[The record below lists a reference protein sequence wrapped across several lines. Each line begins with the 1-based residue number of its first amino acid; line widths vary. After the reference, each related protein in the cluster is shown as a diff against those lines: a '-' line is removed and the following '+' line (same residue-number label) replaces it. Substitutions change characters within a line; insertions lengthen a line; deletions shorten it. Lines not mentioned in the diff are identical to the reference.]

1 MSGFNIGE
9 TLSKAKDKAKKKIV
23 SKIKKSITPNKKG
36 KNASPVKV
44 IRDSVS
50 SGLGNLASGG
60 GEILSNMGKQ
70 IFKTESN
77 GKSVIGPAAG
87 TCGGAKRQTVEE
99 KFKDGI
105 HDYQGKPKV
114 FCSATEAAK
123 LSLGIIKQDDVE
135 GGISENVLNDYLNV
149 QYNIVFSM
157 IPEGKTIK
165 IQDAIPRDI
174 DQPQRELIVDLR
186 KSQAVIL
193 ASTGGKFTNESVAID
208 VNARNEREGRRNN
221 IINGIAPPGSGQ
233 PLPPGITG
241 SAADITAKLNEL
253 RSAPYEPQFESVS
266 VEDINYYAIQELV
279 IDNSIAP
286 TNSNPSISAMISAK
300 MVLAEPGGFR
310 LNDDIKVLGAM
321 LGYENVNN
329 GRMMYRLD
337 ISFSGYDPS
346 TGRWVETINMD
357 TRKSKSK
364 RIPFLTYYVTITK
377 MEATVTNTGTIY
389 EINVAPVGAGAIR
402 TEDFVVDAGAI
413 FTGTPNT
420 FGGFLDNF
428 QSNLQQKRSEETTQ
442 GVTRQTG
449 ITREYEII
457 APEPLRQSKFY
468 SQAWAVEKGYLNE
481 GPGGS
486 IISSGK
492 DIDILTVINAALSD
506 LPYVHELFI
515 AKTSESDNSQFVRPR
530 THFTVRFNVIYGVPN
545 AEIADYSNMK
555 IQIIIEPFVS
565 YKKGSYTAKTVG
577 IYTALEAQTRRLTQ
591 MESLGAIIR
600 KYDYYNASANTEV
613 LDFGINLSSFY
624 TESVDSSQ
632 DFPGTKGTGTASS
645 GSQQVENL
653 QKSNSQAYAEAVQTQ
668 IGTSLT
674 GIADNDDRFEV
685 QKNDGSVVSKTA
697 ASNGLTPYGILG
709 GGKSIFPDQY
719 SYGSNTSEGAI
730 LAVRKNRYMRE
741 FKDWLANDQ
750 QQIDNLHVRG
760 DPLWL
765 LSPYASSDMN
775 RLVQISEMIK
785 PQTDSIIFINI
796 KAPNQRDY
804 ANPANYDG
812 SERKAN
818 PNVMGGFYGVY
829 HVSSSFSGG
838 SFTQTIQ
845 GYKLNHLN
853 YVEESISF
861 EDIIGSSIVSK
872 SGVSGAAPGGQIS
885 PDAGK
890 KAPAVIPVSE
900 TADILTILI
909 DRGAKDVAKA
919 TEVFKV
925 RGTGND

>member
-1 MSGFNIGE
+1 MSGFDIGQI
-9 TLSKAKDKAKKKIV
+9 KKAKKKIV
-23 SKIKKSITPNKKG
+23 SKIEKAITPNKKG
-36 KNASPVKV
+36 KNSNNAKV
-44 IRDSVS
+44 IRDSNSGS
-50 SGLGNLASGG
+50 SNAVENLAIS
-60 GEILSNMGKQ
+60 
-70 IFKTESN
+70 
-77 GKSVIGPAAG
+77 PAAG
-87 TCGGAKRQTVEE
+87 TCGGSRRKTKEE
-99 KFKDGI
+99 KLEVFRAGFK
-105 HDYQGKPKV
+105 DYQGTPKV

-123 LSLGIIKQDDVE
+123 LSPGIIKQDE
-135 GGISENVLNDYLNV
+135 ATGGISENVLNDYLNV

-165 IQDAIPRDI
+165 IQENIPRDV
-174 DQPQRELIVDLR
+174 DQPQRDLIVDLR
-186 KSQAVIL
+186 KGQAVIL
-193 ASTGGKFTNESVAID
+193 ASTGGKFTNDSVAID
-208 VNARNEREGRRNN
+208 VKARDEREGRRNN
-221 IINGIAPPGSGQ
+221 IFNGIPAPDISFPIS
-233 PLPPGITG
+233 TG
-241 SAADITAKLNEL
+241 VDSIADEITAQLTEL
-253 RSAPYEPQFESVS
+253 RSAPYEPQFESVA
-266 VEDINYYAIQELV
+266 VEDRNYYAIQELV
-279 IDNSIAP
+279 IDNHIAP
-286 TNSNPSISAMISAK
+286 TNSNPSVSSMFAGK
-300 MVLAEPGGFR
+300 MVLAEPGGFQ
-310 LNDDIKVLGAM
+310 LNDDIKTLGAM

-346 TGRWVETINMD
+346 TGRWVETIDMD
-357 TRKSKSK
+357 TRKGK

-377 MEATVTNTGTIY
+377 MEAKVTNTGTIY

-449 ITREYEII
+449 LTREYEII

-468 SQAWAVEKGYLNE
+468 SQAWAVEKGYLKE

-486 IISSGK
+486 LISAGK
-492 DIDILTVINAALSD
+492 DIDILTVLNAAMSD
-506 LPYVHELFI
+506 LPFVHELFI
-515 AKTSESDNSQFVRPR
+515 AKTSENDNSQFVRPR
-530 THFTVRFNVIYGVPN
+530 THFTVRFNVVYGVPN

-565 YKKGSYTAKTVG
+565 YKKGSYSAKTVG
-577 IYTALEAQTRRLTQ
+577 AYTALESQVRRLKQ

-653 QKSNSQAYAEAVQTQ
+653 QKSNTQAYAEAVQTQ
-668 IGTSLT
+668 VGTSLT

-685 QKNDGSVVSKTA
+685 KRSDGSVIPKTA
-697 ASNGLTPYGILG
+697 ANNGLTPYGVLG
-709 GGKSIFPDQY
+709 GGKSIIPDQY
-719 SYGSNTSEGAI
+719 SYGSNTSEGAL

-785 PQTDSIIFINI
+785 PQTDSIIFINM
-796 KAPNQRDY
+796 KAPHQRDY

-818 PNVMGGFYGVY
+818 PNAMGGFYGVY
-829 HVSSSFSGG
+829 SISSSFSGG

-861 EDIIGSSIVSK
+861 EDVLGSSVAAK
-872 SGVSGAAPGGQIS
+872 SEVAGAAPGGQIS
-885 PDAGK
+885 PNAGNP
-890 KAPAVIPVSE
+890 APAVLPSGN
-900 TADILTILI
+900 ADITTISI
-909 DRGAKDVAKA
+909 TRDATSYDKDTKL
-919 TEVFKV
+919 FNV
-925 RGTGND
+925 RGKGND